1 MKETDQLP
9 NEKDSK
15 IFLNFTQENDKFVEF
30 EILSIEEESEN
41 QESES

>member
-9 NEKDSK
+9 NEKDSN
-15 IFLNFTQENDKFVEF
+15 IFLNFTQENDEFIEF

-41 QESES
+41 QES